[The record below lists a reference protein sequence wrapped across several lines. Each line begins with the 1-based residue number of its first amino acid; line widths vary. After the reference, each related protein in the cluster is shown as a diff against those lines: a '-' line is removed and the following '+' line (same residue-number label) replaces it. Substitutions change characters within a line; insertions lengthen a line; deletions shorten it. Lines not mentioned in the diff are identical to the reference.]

1 MKSCPTNKLVL
12 TDKEYLRGRSFILGA
27 DEAGRGAVAGP
38 VAAGAVLI
46 CDKFYASEENIESL
60 AKLNDS
66 KMLSD
71 ETRKELFNVL
81 VSFKEKNLL
90 DFECAFASEGEVE
103 SLNILGA
110 TKLAFKR
117 SIDILNERNNLNLRN
132 TFANPL
138 FEKSTIDS
146 SLSEVLI
153 DGKPLK
159 NFYYRHHAI
168 IKGDSNS
175 FAIAAASIIAKV
187 SRDNFMD
194 ELAKQYPH
202 YAFEQHKGY
211 GTQLHVQRLKILG
224 MCKIH
229 RKSFVDSLLE
239 NEKPN
244 AQQDFLF

>member
-1 MKSCPTNKLVL
+1 MKSCQINKLVQL
-12 TDKEYLRGRSFILGA
+12 DKEYLRGRSFILGA

-38 VAAGAVLI
+38 VVAGAVLI
-46 CDKFYASEENIESL
+46 KDKFYASEENIESL
-60 AKLNDS
+60 SKLNDS

-71 ETRKELFNVL
+71 ETRKELFNIL
-81 VSFKEKNLL
+81 LSYKEKNLL
-90 DFECAFASEGEVE
+90 DFECAFASEEEVE
-103 SLNILGA
+103 LLNILGA

-117 SIDILNERNNLNLRN
+117 AIDILNERNNLNLRN

-146 SLSEVLI
+146 SLSELLI

-159 NFYYRHHAI
+159 NFYYRHHSI
-168 IKGDSNS
+168 VKGDSNS

-187 SRDNFMD
+187 SRDNFM
-194 ELAKQYPH
+194 ENIAKQYPH

-211 GTQLHVQRLKILG
+211 GTQLHVQRLKVLG

-229 RKSFVDSLLE
+229 RKSFVDTLLG
-239 NEKPN
+239 NEIPQT
-244 AQQDFLF
+244 QQDSFF